1 MNKILIFTICLLALC
16 SGCADH
22 YYKTQEDG
30 ARIYLKYPEAQQVFF
45 LSSLDGYERHEA
57 RKTDDKIWEML
68 VHVDSEFKYFYIVDG
83 EPFLP
88 ACPLKERDDFGSE
101 NCIFSTER

>member
-1 MNKILIFTICLLALC
+1 MIKISIFAICLLALC
-16 SGCADH
+16 AGCADH

-30 ARIYLKYPEAQQVFF
+30 ATIYLKFPEAQQVFF
-45 LSSLDGYERHEA
+45 LSSLDGYEKHEA
-57 RKTDDKIWEML
+57 TKTDDKTWKIL

-88 ACPLKERDDFGSE
+88 ACPLREKDDFGSE
-101 NCIFSTER
+101 NCIFSAER

>member
-1 MNKILIFTICLLALC
+1 MNKISIFAIFLLALC

-30 ARIYLKYPEAQQVFF
+30 AMIYLKFPEAQQVFF
-45 LSSLDGYERHEA
+45 LSSLDGYEKHEA
-57 RKTDDKIWEML
+57 RKTDDKTWEIFI
-68 VHVDSEFKYFYIVDG
+68 HVDTEFKYFYMVDE

-88 ACPLKERDDFGSE
+88 ACPLKEKDDLGSE
-101 NCIFSTER
+101 NCIFSVER

>member
-1 MNKILIFTICLLALC
+1 MKKISIFTACLIALC

-22 YYKTQEDG
+22 YYKKQEDG
-30 ARIYLKYPEAQQVFF
+30 VRIYVKYPEAEQVFF
-45 LSSLDGYERHEA
+45 LSSLDGYDKHEA
-57 RKTDDKIWEML
+57 RKTDDKTWEIL
-68 VHVDSEFKYFYIVDG
+68 VHADYEFTYFYLVDG

-101 NCIFSTER
+101 NCIFSAER

>member
-1 MNKILIFTICLLALC
+1 MNKISAFIVCLLTLC

-30 ARIYLKYPEAQQVFF
+30 VRIYLKSPEAQQVFF
-45 LSSLDGYERHEA
+45 LLSLDGYEKHEA
-57 RKTDDKIWEML
+57 RKTDDKTWEIL
-68 VHVDSEFKYFYIVDG
+68 VRADSDFKYFYIVDG

-88 ACPLKERDDFGSE
+88 ACPLKEKDDFGSE
-101 NCIFSTER
+101 NCIFSIEK